1 MRCPQCQNDEDKV
14 LETRVLANGAMIR
27 RRRVCQH
34 CDFRFTSYE
43 RIEDQK
49 LTIIKRNNEREEFD
63 REKLER
69 GITNAVRKRPVSLEQ
84 IQNTLD
90 EIEEELIK
98 KAGTSKE
105 IASSELGELVIGHL
119 EDIDEVAYLRFAS
132 VYRNFETV
140 DEFIQEIKT
149 LSKHKKKKK

>member
-27 RRRVCQH
+27 RRRMCIH

-49 LTIIKRNNEREEFD
+49 LTVIKKNNEREEFD

-69 GITNAVRKRPVSLEQ
+69 GISSAVRKRPVSLEQ
-84 IQNTLD
+84 IQNMLD
-90 EIEEELIK
+90 EIEETLIQ
-98 KAGTSKE
+98 KAGASKE
-105 IASSELGELVIGHL
+105 ITSSELGNLVIEQL
-119 EDIDEVAYLRFAS
+119 EDTDEVAYLRFSS

-140 DEFIQEIKT
+140 DEFIKEIKV
-149 LSKHKKKKK
+149 LSKHKKNRK